1 MNWER
6 PEYERLIGWLMVG
19 LFAVGAL
26 QSLVFYSSAELYRRW
41 LEVMRRAGSPLASP
55 WSFVGLQVVAAMGL
69 VVSWRLASRARK
81 RAMYYFAFWT
91 SLMGFWWYLRI
102 ENLLGLFG
110 ISVVLMV
117 LTLIDLKRDRPRT

>member
-6 PEYERLIGWLMVG
+6 PEYERLISWLMFG

-26 QSLVFYSSAELYRRW
+26 QSLVFYSSSELHQRW
-41 LEVMRRAGSPLASP
+41 VEWIRHPRSLLASA
-55 WSFVGLQVVAAMGL
+55 WSFIGLQVVAAMAL
-69 VVSWRLASRARK
+69 MVSRGLASRARK

-91 SLMGFWWYLRI
+91 SLMGFWWYFRI

-110 ISVVLMV
+110 ISAVLVV
-117 LTLIDLKRDRPRT
+117 LTLIDLKRD